1 MDGNGDGIAVV
12 GRQRVAVPFAIPG
25 ERVRVRLPFR
35 VPGSGIPRATLVEVI
50 EPSPHRVKPP
60 CPHFGP
66 EATGGEVCGGCSW
79 QHIAYPE
86 QLRLKTAVV
95 DRLVRDAVPGAPAA
109 RPMISATPN
118 HPWGFRHKVH
128 FAFGN
133 NGPRAGSLVMGHLA
147 RGSRRVISV
156 TACPVHAEAG
166 NAQAFALG
174 EAYRRG
180 GVRAWDPG
188 GRVSGAL
195 RSVAVRVGHATGE
208 TVTTRSWPT
217 TATARC
223 ATPPDA
229 PSIVAP
235 TRRARVAST

>member
-12 GRQRVAVPFAIPG
+12 GRLHVAVPFTIPG

-35 VPGSGIPRATLVEVI
+35 VPVNGTPRGTLVEVL

-66 EATGGEVCGGCSW
+66 DATGGEVCGGCSW

-95 DRLVRDAVPGAPAA
+95 DRLVRDAVPGAPAT
-109 RPMISATPN
+109 RPMISATPH

-133 NGPRAGSLVMGHLA
+133 TAPRSGAKRHCTNEAEPAGSLGRGGASLVMGHLA
-147 RGSRRVISV
+147 RGSRR
-156 TACPVHAEAG
+156 
-166 NAQAFALG
+166 
-174 EAYRRG
+174 
-180 GVRAWDPG
+180 GV
-188 GRVSGAL
+188 
-195 RSVAVRVGHATGE
+195 
-208 TVTTRSWPT
+208 
-217 TATARC
+217 
-223 ATPPDA
+223 
-229 PSIVAP
+229 
-235 TRRARVAST
+235 